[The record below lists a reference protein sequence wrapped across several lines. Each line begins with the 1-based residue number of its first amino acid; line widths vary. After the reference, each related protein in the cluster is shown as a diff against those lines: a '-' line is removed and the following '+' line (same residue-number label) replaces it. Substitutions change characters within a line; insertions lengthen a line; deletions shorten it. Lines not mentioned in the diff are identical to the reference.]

1 MPCQRHVIRRWHFR
15 QQIPICEIERRTGL
29 SRNHVVALREDEV
42 VRIYISGQL
51 ARDSDGEMIAAGDM
65 AAQIEPVGLNL
76 LACLEA
82 AGGGL
87 EDLVKTTTYV
97 TDIDEFFRHTDIR
110 MRFFGPGMP
119 ASTTVEVR
127 RLSHPDFMVE
137 IEAEAVINASSF
149 VTATAKRLYI

>member
-1 MPCQRHVIRRWHFR
+1 MPVSR
-15 QQIPICEIERRTGL
+15 QNIQPVTLHRRTLNGRVL
-29 SRNHVVALREDEV
+29 YSHVVALREGEV
-42 VRIYISGQL
+42 VRIHISGQL
-51 ARDSDGEMIAAGDM
+51 ARNSVGEIIGVGDM
-65 AAQIEPVGLNL
+65 AAQIEQVGLNL

-137 IEAEAVINASSF
+137 IEADAVIDASSF
-149 VTATAKRLYI
+149 VTATAEKLHMNWS